1 MRNVPP
7 TPTPISARADST
19 RSRAVPVLR
28 RVRFSMRMGA
38 SRTSHGFAWGPSTST
53 SLTRDYTRSR
63 ETTMG
68 NLDPD
73 DWRASVVEEVLVDSP
88 IAHEDP
94 DFASLLEGVRI
105 LLSPHEA
112 GQ

>member
-1 MRNVPP
+1 
-7 TPTPISARADST
+7 
-19 RSRAVPVLR
+19 
-28 RVRFSMRMGA
+28 
-38 SRTSHGFAWGPSTST
+38 
-53 SLTRDYTRSR
+53 
-63 ETTMG
+63 MG

-73 DWRASVVEEVLVDSP
+73 DWRASSVEEVLVDSP
-88 IAHEDP
+88 IAHEDT

>member
-1 MRNVPP
+1 MGRH
-7 TPTPISARADST
+7 ALGEL
-19 RSRAVPVLR
+19 SRMIEA
-28 RVRFSMRMGA
+28 
-38 SRTSHGFAWGPSTST
+38 
-53 SLTRDYTRSR
+53 RDYTRSR

-73 DWRASVVEEVLVDSP
+73 DWRVSVVEEVLVDSP